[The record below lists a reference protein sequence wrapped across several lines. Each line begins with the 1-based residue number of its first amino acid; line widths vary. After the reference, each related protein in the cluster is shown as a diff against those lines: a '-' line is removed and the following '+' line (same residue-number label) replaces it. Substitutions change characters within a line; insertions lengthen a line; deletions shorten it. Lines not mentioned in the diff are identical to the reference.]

1 MSLLTI
7 AIVTYNE
14 EKNIKNCIESC
25 NGIADRILILDNYST
40 DRTVEIAKELGADI
54 VQKKSYARDRIAYA
68 LSDGVVTSDWV
79 LFLDADERMTPD
91 SAQEFKKL
99 CEKYRD
105 DPQFN
110 GIVVRYR
117 LHFMGKE
124 LKHGG
129 FSPLK
134 KLRAFKPGTAYY
146 ENADVDEHYVLT
158 SGESVYMKNDFLH
171 FDYKG
176 IKQWVDKHTV
186 YAQRAALDYEKKMVK
201 NEEVNYKGLEF
212 GAKVKRILKY
222 NVYYRLPSGLRAWMF
237 YVYCYYLRLGFLDGR
252 EGKIY
257 AFLHSYWY
265 RFMVDTFIYDNQ
277 LMEKNDNLKEKE

>member
-1 MSLLTI
+1 
-7 AIVTYNE
+7 
-14 EKNIKNCIESC
+14 
-25 NGIADRILILDNYST
+25 
-40 DRTVEIAKELGADI
+40 
-54 VQKKSYARDRIAYA
+54 
-68 LSDGVVTSDWV
+68 
-79 LFLDADERMTPD
+79 
-91 SAQEFKKL
+91 
-99 CEKYRD
+99 
-105 DPQFN
+105 
-110 GIVVRYR
+110 
-117 LHFMGKE
+117 
-124 LKHGG
+124 
-129 FSPLK
+129 
-134 KLRAFKPGTAYY
+134 
-146 ENADVDEHYVLT
+146 
-158 SGESVYMKNDFLH
+158 MKNDFLH

-237 YVYCYYLRLGFLDGR
+237 YVYCYYFRLGFLDGR